1 MHNLEKLKY
10 NGTQGKIK
18 INKNVDR
25 FEIPVE
31 DVEVETSTVANTTK
45 NSTSKPKKST
55 KFSKRAKS
63 TNYAMAQ
70 AMADMELE
78 PYNLGDN
85 ILEEPDD
92 YGHAGW

>member
-1 MHNLEKLKY
+1 MHNREKLKY

-55 KFSKRAKS
+55 KFSKRAKIYKLRNGS
-63 TNYAMAQ
+63 
-70 AMADMELE
+70 
-78 PYNLGDN
+78 G
-85 ILEEPDD
+85 
-92 YGHAGW
+92 YGGYGT